1 MDSKIYLGAV
11 AILMI
16 AVASLLVAVDDQRQL
31 IYLNPSSGTRISSPA
46 GELASWGGVWAQSD
60 GSLTDNTLY
69 VSGSAV
75 ASDNPDKVTI
85 YFSVETQD
93 NSALV
98 SQQQNAQIT
107 SAVRSALV
115 AKGIASDSIETTG
128 YSLYQAREYDPDY
141 RKYINQGF
149 KTTHSMKVE
158 LSDISRAGEI
168 IDAAVS
174 GGATTVDSVSFG
186 LSDSKLEQ
194 LRLSALE
201 TAAENARK
209 SADSIADGLGVSI
222 KRVMSASEG
231 YSYTPVTRTYAMEDV
246 ASGGAASTE
255 ITPGDISVTS
265 TVNVVFEIA

>member
-11 AILMI
+11 AVLMI
-16 AVASLLVAVDDQRQL
+16 AVASLMVAVNDQRQL
-31 IYLNPSSGTRISSPA
+31 IYLNPSSGARIYSPV

-60 GSLTDNTLY
+60 GSFTDNTLY

-85 YFSVETQD
+85 HFSVDTQD

-128 YSLYQAREYDPDY
+128 YRLYQVREYDPDY
-141 RKYINQGF
+141 RRYINQGF
-149 KTTHSMKVE
+149 KTSHSMKVE

-174 GGATTVDSVSFG
+174 GGATTMNSVSFG

-201 TAAENARK
+201 AAAEDARK
-209 SADSIADGLGVSI
+209 RADSIADGLGVSI
-222 KRVMSASEG
+222 TRVMSASEG
-231 YSYTPVTRTYAMEDV
+231 YSYTPVVRSYAMDV
-246 ASGGAASTE
+246 AAEGAASTE